1 MPQGLAAAVVAAVVG
16 VVALTSGLGHA
27 QPLEAGCPTSAP
39 HPAAAQAQ
47 QAQRAQELVLV
58 YRRCVRDGRIGRET
72 ARRGLADAAE
82 VCTALAS
89 LASRHR

>member
-1 MPQGLAAAVVAAVVG
+1 MPQGLAAAVVAAVV

-72 ARRGLADAAE
+72 ARRGLAAAE